1 MYSQII
7 SIIKKVLGKGS
18 HSLHEPY
25 FCGNEWRYVK
35 KTLDDNYVSS
45 IGSFVNKFED
55 QIKKFTKAKYV
66 IPVVNGTEA
75 LHLSLVV
82 CGVNNNDEVLV
93 PTITF
98 VGTANAIVYSGATP
112 HFIDSE
118 FETLGIDPLK
128 LEKYLEKITIKK
140 GKFYFNKKTKRRI
153 KAIMPVHIFGNICK
167 IDKILKI
174 AKKYNLIV
182 IEDAAEA
189 LGSFFKNK
197 HAGTFGLVGCFSFNG
212 NKILTTGGGGA
223 IITNNKLLAKK
234 IKHLSTTA
242 KIDHRWEYIHD
253 AVGYNFR
260 MPNLNAAL
268 GSAQIE
274 NLNKFLRSKRRLFLK
289 YRKELSKV
297 NDIRLIG
304 NPQFSKSNNWL
315 NTIFIKNSS
324 IKKRNKL
331 LSLAQKN
338 KIFLRP
344 VWKPLH
350 QLKHFKYI
358 PKMNLENAE
367 RIYISC
373 INLPSS
379 AHFCLKN
386 QLTKIKT

>member
-1 MYSQII
+1 MPLPND
-7 SIIKKVLGKGS
+7 IIKSIRKVVGKQK
-18 HSLHEPY
+18 HHLHEPLFY
-25 FCGNEWRYVK
+25 GNEIKYLK
-35 KTLDDNYVSS
+35 KTITTNLVSS
-45 IGSFVNKFED
+45 VGPFVKKFED
-55 QIKKFTKAKYV
+55 QITKFTKSKYT
-66 IPVVNGTEA
+66 ISAVNGTEA
-75 LHLSLVV
+75 LHLSLVA
-82 CGVNNNDEVLV
+82 CGVKNKDEVLV

-98 VGTANAIVYSGATP
+98 AGTANAIVYSGATP
-112 HFIDSE
+112 HFVDSE

-153 KAIMPVHIFGNICK
+153 KAIMPVHVFGNICQ

-174 AKKYNLIV
+174 AKKYNLLV

-197 HAGTFGLVGCFSFNG
+197 HAGTFGVVGCFSFNG
-212 NKILTTGGGGA
+212 NKIITTGGGGA
-223 IITNNKLLAKK
+223 IITNNKLLAQK

-242 KIDHRWEYIHD
+242 KIEDRWEYIHD

-274 NLNKFLRSKRRLFLK
+274 NLNKFLRSKRELFLK
-289 YRKELSKV
+289 YYKEFLKV
-297 NDIRLIG
+297 NDVRLIK
-304 NPQFSKSNNWL
+304 NPEFSKSNNWL

-324 IKKRNKL
+324 IKKRNKV

-338 KIFLRP
+338 QIFLRP

-350 QLKHFKYI
+350 TLKHLNKM
-358 PKMNLENAE
+358 PKMNLDAAMI
-367 RIYISC
+367 IYKSC

-379 AHFCLKN
+379 ASYFDMRK
-386 QLTKIKT
+386 

>member
-1 MYSQII
+1 MPLPNDII
-7 SIIKKVLGKGS
+7 ESIRKIVGKQK
-18 HSLHEPY
+18 HHLHEPL
-25 FCGNEWRYVK
+25 FFGNEIKYLK
-35 KTLDDNYVSS
+35 KIITTNLVSS
-45 IGSFVNKFED
+45 VGPFVNKFEN
-55 QIKKFTKAKYV
+55 QISKFTKSKYT
-66 IPVVNGTEA
+66 ISVVNGTEA
-75 LHLSLVV
+75 LHLSLIA
-82 CGVNNNDEVLV
+82 CGVKNNDEVLV

-112 HFIDSE
+112 HFVDSE

-140 GKFYFNKKTKRRI
+140 GKFYFNKKTKKRI
-153 KAIMPVHIFGNICK
+153 KAIIPVHVFGNICQ

-174 AKKYNLIV
+174 AKKFNMHV

-212 NKILTTGGGGA
+212 NKIMTTGGGGA

-242 KIDHRWEYIHD
+242 KINHRWEYIHD

-260 MPNLNAAL
+260 MPNINAAL

-274 NLNKFLRSKRRLFLK
+274 NLNKFLRSKKKLFLR
-289 YRKELSKV
+289 YGEDFSRI
-297 NDIRLIG
+297 NDVKLIK
-304 NPQFSKSNNWL
+304 NPEFSKSNNWL

-324 IKKRNKL
+324 IKKRNEV
-331 LSLAQKN
+331 LSLAHKN
-338 KIFLRP
+338 QIFLRP

-350 QLKHFKYI
+350 TLKHFKKM
-358 PKMNLENAE
+358 PKMNLDAAKK
-367 RIYISC
+367 IYESC

-379 AHFCLKN
+379 ASYFNSK
-386 QLTKIKT
+386 K

>member
-1 MYSQII
+1 MHTQIVNI
-7 SIIKKVLGKGS
+7 VKKILGKGR

-25 FCGNEWRYVK
+25 FCGNEWNYVK
-35 KTLDDNYVSS
+35 KTLDENYVSS

-55 QIKKFTKAKYV
+55 QIKKFTKSKYA

-75 LHLSLVV
+75 LHMSLVA
-82 CGVNNNDEVLV
+82 CGVKSNDEVLV

-98 VGTANAIVYSGATP
+98 VGTANSIIYSGATP

-128 LEKYLEKITIKK
+128 LEKYLEMITVKK
-140 GKFYFNKKTKRRI
+140 GKFYFNKKTKKRI
-153 KAIMPVHIFGNICK
+153 KAIIPVHIFGNICQ

-174 AKKYNLIV
+174 AKKYKLVV

-223 IITNNKLLAKK
+223 IITDNKLLAKK
-234 IKHLSTTA
+234 IKHISTTA
-242 KIDHRWEYIHD
+242 KINHRWEYVHD

-260 MPNLNAAL
+260 MPNINAAL

-274 NLNKFLRSKRRLFLK
+274 NLNKFLISKRELFLK
-289 YRKELSKV
+289 YYKDFSKV
-297 NDIRLIG
+297 NDVRLVK
-304 NPQFSKSNNWL
+304 NPEFSRSNNWL

-324 IKKRNKL
+324 IKKRNKII
-331 LSLAQKN
+331 SFGQKN
-338 KIFLRP
+338 RIFLRP

-350 QLKHFKYI
+350 TLKHLNKM
-358 PKMNLENAE
+358 PKMNLDAAKK
-367 RIYISC
+367 IYESC

-379 AHFCLKN
+379 ASYFYRK
-386 QLTKIKT
+386 K

>member
-1 MYSQII
+1 MHTQIVNI
-7 SIIKKVLGKGS
+7 VKKILGKGR

-25 FCGNEWRYVK
+25 FCGNEWNYVK
-35 KTLDDNYVSS
+35 KTLDENYVSS

-55 QIKKFTKAKYV
+55 QIKKFTKSKYA

-75 LHLSLVV
+75 LHLSLVA
-82 CGVNNNDEVLV
+82 CGVKSNDEVLV

-98 VGTANAIVYSGATP
+98 VGTANSIIYSGATP

-118 FETLGIDPLK
+118 CETLGIDPLK

-153 KAIMPVHIFGNICK
+153 KAIMPVHIFGNICQ

-174 AKKYNLIV
+174 AKKYNLLV

-197 HAGTFGLVGCFSFNG
+197 HAGTFGLIGCFSFNG

-223 IITNNKLLAKK
+223 IITNSKLLAKK

-242 KIDHRWEYIHD
+242 KINHRWEYIHNE
-253 AVGYNFR
+253 VGYNFR

-274 NLNKFLRSKRRLFLK
+274 NLNKFLKLKRKLFLK
-289 YRKELSKV
+289 YCNEFSKI
-297 NDIRLIG
+297 NDVRLIK

-324 IKKRNKL
+324 IKKRNKV
-331 LSLAQKN
+331 LSLAQK
-338 KIFLRP
+338 KGIFLRP

-350 QLKHFKYI
+350 TLKHLNKM
-358 PKMNLENAE
+358 PKMKLDAAKK
-367 RIYISC
+367 IYESC

-379 AHFCLKN
+379 ASYFI
-386 QLTKIKT
+386 IKK

>member
-1 MYSQII
+1 MYSQIVN
-7 SIIKKVLGKGS
+7 IIKKIIGKGP
-18 HSLHEPY
+18 HALHEPY
-25 FCGNEWRYVK
+25 FFGNEWKYVK
-35 KTLDDNYVSS
+35 KTIDDNYVSS
-45 IGSFVNKFED
+45 IGSFVSKFEN
-55 QIKKFTKAKYV
+55 QIKKFTKSKYA

-75 LHLSLVV
+75 LHLSLVACEV
-82 CGVNNNDEVLV
+82 KSNDEVLV

-98 VGTANAIVYSGATP
+98 VGTANAIIYSGAVP

-118 FETLGIDPLK
+118 FETLGVNPIK

-140 GKFYFNKKTKRRI
+140 GEFYFNKKTKKRI
-153 KAIMPVHIFGNICK
+153 KAIIPVHIFGNICQ

-174 AKKYNLIV
+174 AKRYNLIV

-197 HAGTFGLVGCFSFNG
+197 HSGTFGLVGCFSFNG

-234 IKHLSTTA
+234 IKHLSITA
-242 KIDHRWEYIHD
+242 KINHRWEYIHD
-253 AVGYNFR
+253 DVGYNFR

-274 NLNKFLRSKRRLFLK
+274 NLNKFLKSKRRLFLR
-289 YRKELSKV
+289 YRNEFSKV
-297 NDIRLIG
+297 NDIKLIN

-324 IKKRNKL
+324 IKKRNQV
-331 LSLAQKN
+331 LSFAQKN
-338 KIFLRP
+338 QIFLRP

-350 QLKHFKYI
+350 TLKHLNKM
-358 PKMNLENAE
+358 PRMNLDDAIK
-367 RIYISC
+367 IYKSC

-379 AHFCLKN
+379 PSYF
-386 QLTKIKT
+386 IKKK

>member
-1 MYSQII
+1 MHSQIVD
-7 SIIKKVLGKGS
+7 IIKKILGKGH

-25 FCGNEWRYVK
+25 FCGNEWKYVK
-35 KTLDDNYVSS
+35 KTLDENYVSS
-45 IGSFVNKFED
+45 IGSFVKKFED
-55 QIKKFTKAKYV
+55 QIKRFTKSKYA

-75 LHLSLVV
+75 LHLSLVA
-82 CGVNNNDEVLV
+82 CGVNSNDEVLV

-98 VGTANAIVYSGATP
+98 VGTANAVTYSGATP
-112 HFIDSE
+112 HFVDSE
-118 FETLGIDPLK
+118 LETLGIDPIK

-153 KAIMPVHIFGNICK
+153 KAILPVHIFGNICK
-167 IDKILKI
+167 IDKILEI
-174 AKKYNLIV
+174 AKKYNLVV

-197 HAGTFGLVGCFSFNG
+197 HAGTFGSIGCFSFNG

-242 KIDHRWEYIHD
+242 KINHRWEYIHD
-253 AVGYNFR
+253 EVGYNFR

-274 NLNKFLRSKRRLFLK
+274 NLNKFLRSKRKLFLK
-289 YRKELSKV
+289 YCKEFLKV
-297 NDIRLIG
+297 NNVRLIK
-304 NPQFSKSNNWL
+304 NPDFSKSNNWL

-324 IKKRNKL
+324 LKKRNKV

-338 KIFLRP
+338 QIFLRP
-344 VWKPLH
+344 IWKPLH
-350 QLKHFKYI
+350 TLKHLNKM
-358 PKMNLENAE
+358 PRMNLDAAIK
-367 RIYISC
+367 IYKSC

-379 AHFCLKN
+379 ASYFDIRK
-386 QLTKIKT
+386 

>member
-1 MYSQII
+1 MPLAKD
-7 SIIKKVLGKGS
+7 IIKSIRKVVGKQK
-18 HSLHEPY
+18 HHLHEPL
-25 FCGNEWRYVK
+25 FFGNEIKYLKKTITTNLVSSVGPFVK
-35 KTLDDNYVSS
+35 K
-45 IGSFVNKFED
+45 FEN
-55 QIKKFTKAKYV
+55 QITKFTRSKYT
-66 IPVVNGTEA
+66 ISVVNGTEA
-75 LHLSLVV
+75 LHLSLVA
-82 CGVNNNDEVLV
+82 CGVKNNDEVLV

-98 VGTANAIVYSGATP
+98 VGTANAIVYSGAIP
-112 HFIDSE
+112 HFVDSE

-140 GKFYFNKKTKRRI
+140 GKFYFNKKTKRKIR
-153 KAIMPVHIFGNICK
+153 AIIPVHVFGNICQ
-167 IDKILKI
+167 IDRILKI
-174 AKKYNLIV
+174 AKKYNLLV

-212 NKILTTGGGGA
+212 NKIMTTGGGGA

-242 KIDHRWEYIHD
+242 KIEHSWEYIHD

-274 NLNKFLRSKRRLFLK
+274 NLNKFLKSKRKLFLR
-289 YRKELSKV
+289 YSKEFLKV
-297 NDIRLIG
+297 NNVRLIK
-304 NPQFSKSNNWL
+304 NPEFSKSNNWL

-324 IKKRNKL
+324 IKKRNKV

-338 KIFLRP
+338 QIFLRP
-344 VWKPLH
+344 AWKPLH
-350 QLKHFKYI
+350 TLKHLNNM
-358 PKMNLENAE
+358 PRMNLNAAIK
-367 RIYISC
+367 IYKSC

-379 AHFCLKN
+379 ASYFDNRK
-386 QLTKIKT
+386 

>member
-1 MYSQII
+1 MPLPIDII
-7 SIIKKVLGKGS
+7 KSIIKVTGKQK
-18 HSLHEPY
+18 HHLHEPL
-25 FCGNEWRYVK
+25 FCGNEIKYLKKTIITNLVSSVGPFVK
-35 KTLDDNYVSS
+35 K
-45 IGSFVNKFED
+45 FEN
-55 QIKKFTKAKYV
+55 QIIKFTKSKYV
-66 IPVVNGTEA
+66 ISVVNGTEA
-75 LHLSLVV
+75 LHLSLVA
-82 CGVNNNDEVLV
+82 CGIKSNDEILV

-98 VGTANAIVYSGATP
+98 VGTANAILYSGAIP
-112 HFIDSE
+112 HFVDSE
-118 FETLGIDPLK
+118 FETLGIDSLK
-128 LEKYLEKITIKK
+128 LEKYLERITIKK

-153 KAIMPVHIFGNICK
+153 KAIMPVHVFGNICQ

-174 AKKYNLIV
+174 AKKYNLVV

-234 IKHLSTTA
+234 IKHLSSTA
-242 KIDHRWEYIHD
+242 KINHPWEYIHD

-274 NLNKFLRSKRRLFLK
+274 NLNKFLKSKRKLYLK
-289 YRKELSKV
+289 YYDEFSKIKDV
-297 NDIRLIG
+297 RLIK
-304 NPQFSKSNNWL
+304 NPQFSQSNNWL
-315 NTIFIKNSS
+315 NTIFIRNSS
-324 IKKRNKL
+324 IKKRNRV

-338 KIFLRP
+338 RIFLRP

-350 QLKHFKYI
+350 TLKHLNKM
-358 PKMNLENAE
+358 PRMNLDVAIK
-367 RIYISC
+367 IYESC

-379 AHFCLKN
+379 ASYFG
-386 QLTKIKT
+386 IRR

>member
-1 MYSQII
+1 MPLPNDII
-7 SIIKKVLGKGS
+7 KSIIKVVGKQK
-18 HSLHEPY
+18 HLLHEPL
-25 FCGNEWRYVK
+25 FCGNEIKYLKKTIITNLVSSVGPFVK
-35 KTLDDNYVSS
+35 K
-45 IGSFVNKFED
+45 FEN
-55 QIKKFTKAKYV
+55 QITKFTRSKYA
-66 IPVVNGTEA
+66 ISVVNGTEA
-75 LHLSLVV
+75 LHLSLIA
-82 CGVNNNDEVLV
+82 CGVKNDDEVLV

-98 VGTANAIVYSGATP
+98 AGTVNAIVHSGAIP
-112 HFIDSE
+112 HFVDSE

-140 GKFYFNKKTKRRI
+140 GKFYFNKKTKRKI
-153 KAIMPVHIFGNICK
+153 KAIMPVHVFGNICK

-174 AKKYNLIV
+174 AKKYNLII

-242 KIDHRWEYIHD
+242 KINHHWEYIHD
-253 AVGYNFR
+253 AVGYNLR

-274 NLNKFLRSKRRLFLK
+274 NLNKFLISKRKLFLRYCEEFAK
-289 YRKELSKV
+289 DNNV
-297 NDIRLIG
+297 RLIK
-304 NPQFSKSNNWL
+304 NPEFSKSNNWL
-315 NTIFIKNSS
+315 NTIFIKSSS
-324 IKKRNKL
+324 IKKRNKI

-338 KIFLRP
+338 QIFLRP

-350 QLKHFKYI
+350 TLKHLNKM
-358 PKMNLENAE
+358 PRMNLDVAIK
-367 RIYISC
+367 IYQSC

-379 AHFCLKN
+379 ASYFV
-386 QLTKIKT
+386 TK

>member
-1 MYSQII
+1 MPLPND
-7 SIIKKVLGKGS
+7 IIKSIRKVVGKQK
-18 HSLHEPY
+18 HHLHEP
-25 FCGNEWRYVK
+25 FFSGNEIKYLK
-35 KTLDDNYVSS
+35 KTITTNLVSS
-45 IGSFVNKFED
+45 VGPFVKKFED
-55 QIKKFTKAKYV
+55 QITKFTRSKYT
-66 IPVVNGTEA
+66 ISVVNGTAA
-75 LHLSLVV
+75 LHLSLVAS
-82 CGVNNNDEVLV
+82 GVKNNDEVLV

-98 VGTANAIVYSGATP
+98 VGTVNAIVYSGAIP
-112 HFIDSE
+112 HFVDSE

-140 GKFYFNKKTKRRI
+140 GKFYFNKKTKRKIR
-153 KAIMPVHIFGNICK
+153 AIIPVHVFGNICK

-174 AKKYNLIV
+174 AKKYNLLV

-189 LGSFFKNK
+189 LGSFFRNK

-212 NKILTTGGGGA
+212 NKIMTTGGGGA

-242 KIDHRWEYIHD
+242 KIEHRWEYIHD

-274 NLNKFLRSKRRLFLK
+274 NLNKFLRSKRKLFLR
-289 YRKELSKV
+289 YCKEFLKV
-297 NDIRLIG
+297 NNVILIK
-304 NPQFSKSNNWL
+304 NPEFSKSNNWL

-324 IKKRNKL
+324 IKKRNKV

-338 KIFLRP
+338 QIFLRP

-350 QLKHFKYI
+350 QLKHFRSM
-358 PKMNLENAE
+358 PKMNLENAKK
-367 RIYISC
+367 IYISC
-373 INLPSS
+373 VNLPSS
-379 AHFCLKN
+379 SHYFFDEKL
-386 QLTKIKT
+386 

>member
-1 MYSQII
+1 
-7 SIIKKVLGKGS
+7 L
-18 HSLHEPY
+18 
-25 FCGNEWRYVK
+25 FFGNEIKYLKKTISTNLVSSVGPFVK
-35 KTLDDNYVSS
+35 K
-45 IGSFVNKFED
+45 FEN
-55 QIKKFTKAKYV
+55 QITKFTRSKYAISV
-66 IPVVNGTEA
+66 INGTEA
-75 LHLSLVV
+75 LHLSLVA
-82 CGVNNNDEVLV
+82 CGVKNNDEVLV

-98 VGTANAIVYSGATP
+98 VGTANAIVYSGAIP
-112 HFIDSE
+112 HFVDSE
-118 FETLGIDPLK
+118 TETLGIDPLK

-140 GKFYFNKKTKRRI
+140 GKFYFNKKTKRKIR
-153 KAIMPVHIFGNICK
+153 AIIPVHVFGNICQ
-167 IDKILKI
+167 IDRILKI
-174 AKKYNLIV
+174 AKKYNLLV

-189 LGSFFKNK
+189 LGSFSKNK
-197 HAGTFGLVGCFSFNG
+197 HAGTFGIVGCFSFNG

-242 KIDHRWEYIHD
+242 KINHRWEYIHD

-274 NLNKFLRSKRRLFLK
+274 NLNKFLRSKKKLFQRYCKEFLK
-289 YRKELSKV
+289 V
-297 NDIRLIG
+297 NEVRLIK
-304 NPQFSKSNNWL
+304 NPEFSKSNNWL

-324 IKKRNKL
+324 IKKRNKV

-338 KIFLRP
+338 QIFLRP

-350 QLKHFKYI
+350 QLKHFRYM
-358 PKMNLENAE
+358 PKMNLENAK

-379 AHFCLKN
+379 SHYFFDEKL
-386 QLTKIKT
+386 

>member
-1 MYSQII
+1 MHTQIVNI
-7 SIIKKVLGKGS
+7 VKKILGKGR

-25 FCGNEWRYVK
+25 FCGNEWSYVK
-35 KTLDDNYVSS
+35 KTLDENYVSS

-55 QIKKFTKAKYV
+55 QIKKFTKSKYA
-66 IPVVNGTEA
+66 ISVVNGTEA
-75 LHLSLVV
+75 LHLSLVA
-82 CGVNNNDEVLV
+82 CGVKSNDEVLV

-98 VGTANAIVYSGATP
+98 IGTANSIIYSGATP

-128 LEKYLEKITIKK
+128 LEKYLEKITIRK

-153 KAIMPVHIFGNICK
+153 KAIMPVHIFGNICQ

-174 AKKYNLIV
+174 AKKYKLVV

-197 HAGTFGLVGCFSFNG
+197 HAGNFGLFVCFSFNG

-223 IITNNKLLAKK
+223 IITDNKLLAKK

-242 KIDHRWEYIHD
+242 KINHRWEYVHD

-260 MPNLNAAL
+260 MPNINAAL

-274 NLNKFLRSKRRLFLK
+274 NLNKFLISKRKLFLK
-289 YRKELSKV
+289 YCKDFSKV
-297 NDIRLIG
+297 NDVRLIK
-304 NPQFSKSNNWL
+304 NPEFSKSNNWL

-324 IKKRNKL
+324 IKKRNKV
-331 LSLAQKN
+331 LSFGQKN
-338 KIFLRP
+338 RIFLRP

-350 QLKHFKYI
+350 TLKHLNKM
-358 PKMNLENAE
+358 PKMNLDGAKK
-367 RIYISC
+367 IYESC

-379 AHFCLKN
+379 ASYFDSK
-386 QLTKIKT
+386 K

>member
-1 MYSQII
+1 MHTKIVNI
-7 SIIKKVLGKGS
+7 VKKILGKGS
-18 HSLHEPY
+18 HPLHEPY
-25 FCGNEWRYVK
+25 FCGNEWNYVK
-35 KTLDDNYVSS
+35 KTLDENYVSS

-55 QIKKFTKAKYV
+55 QIKKFTKSKYA
-66 IPVVNGTEA
+66 ISVVNGTEA
-75 LHLSLVV
+75 LHLSLVA
-82 CGVNNNDEVLV
+82 CGVKSNDEVLV

-98 VGTANAIVYSGATP
+98 VGTANSIIYSGATP

-128 LEKYLEKITIKK
+128 LEKYLEKITTKK

-153 KAIMPVHIFGNICK
+153 KAIMPVHIFGNICQ

-174 AKKYNLIV
+174 AKKYKLVV

-223 IITNNKLLAKK
+223 IITDNKLLAKK
-234 IKHLSTTA
+234 IKHISTTA
-242 KIDHRWEYIHD
+242 KINHRWEYVHD

-260 MPNLNAAL
+260 MPNINAAL

-274 NLNKFLRSKRRLFLK
+274 NLNKFLISKRKLFLK
-289 YRKELSKV
+289 YCKHFSKV
-297 NDIRLIG
+297 NDVRLIK
-304 NPQFSKSNNWL
+304 NPEFSKSNNWL
-315 NTIFIKNSS
+315 NTLFIKNSS
-324 IKKRNKL
+324 IKKRNKV
-331 LSLAQKN
+331 LSLGQKN
-338 KIFLRP
+338 RIFLRP

-350 QLKHFKYI
+350 TLKHLNKM
-358 PKMNLENAE
+358 PKMNLDAAMK
-367 RIYISC
+367 IYESC

-379 AHFCLKN
+379 ASYFYVKKN
-386 QLTKIKT
+386 F

>member
-1 MYSQII
+1 MHTKIVNI
-7 SIIKKVLGKGS
+7 VKKILGKGR
-18 HSLHEPY
+18 HPLHEPY
-25 FCGNEWRYVK
+25 FCGNEWNYVK
-35 KTLDDNYVSS
+35 KTLDENYVSS

-55 QIKKFTKAKYV
+55 QIKKFTKSKYV

-75 LHLSLVV
+75 LHLSLVA
-82 CGVNNNDEVLV
+82 CGVKSNDEVLL

-98 VGTANAIVYSGATP
+98 VGTANSIIYSGAIP

-128 LEKYLEKITIKK
+128 LEKYLKKITIKK

-153 KAIMPVHIFGNICK
+153 KAIMPVHVFGNICK

-174 AKKYNLIV
+174 AKKYKLVV

-223 IITNNKLLAKK
+223 IITNSKLLAKK

-242 KIDHRWEYIHD
+242 KINHRWEYIHD
-253 AVGYNFR
+253 AIGYNFR
-260 MPNLNAAL
+260 MPNINAAL

-274 NLNKFLRSKRRLFLK
+274 NLNKFLISKRKLFLK
-289 YRKELSKV
+289 YCKDFSKV
-297 NDIRLIG
+297 NDVRLIK
-304 NPQFSKSNNWL
+304 NPEFSKSNNWL

-324 IKKRNKL
+324 IKKRNKV
-331 LSLAQKN
+331 LSLGQKN
-338 KIFLRP
+338 RIFLRP

-350 QLKHFKYI
+350 TLKHLNKM
-358 PKMNLENAE
+358 PKMNLDAAKK
-367 RIYISC
+367 IYESC

-379 AHFCLKN
+379 ASYFDSK
-386 QLTKIKT
+386 K